1 MPHSFL
7 FEVFGINFATG
18 VDWRWKSS
26 RPETEMVFL
35 IQGGSTLCL
44 KYCKTFAFLLISQLL
59 IPHLSHLF
67 FITVCSSFT
76 IHISTIL
83 LKDILT
89 LMYSLIPFLHF
100 WSSSKSYQK
109 VETDKNP
116 IFNWQSKYWK
126 ALSLKWKFKGHII
139 VYQETNINRENKC
152 PHEVVTKNQS
162 KAVFYYFFNEPSVIR
177 ESKKTT
183 DIKMQI
189 NSIKYW
195 CFSKVSSRWFLSFLR
210 LKIIWWNFK
219 NYLLKVILMLKS
231 NSASNTNIK
240 KYTI

>member
-1 MPHSFL
+1 MFCL
-7 FEVFGINFATG
+7 F
-18 VDWRWKSS
+18 
-26 RPETEMVFL
+26 
-35 IQGGSTLCL
+35 
-44 KYCKTFAFLLISQLL
+44 FLLFI
-59 IPHLSHLF
+59 LF
-67 FITVCSSFT
+67 I
-76 IHISTIL
+76 I
-83 LKDILT
+83 
-89 LMYSLIPFLHF
+89 
-100 WSSSKSYQK
+100 
-109 VETDKNP
+109 
-116 IFNWQSKYWK
+116 IFVAIN
-126 ALSLKWKFKGHII
+126 II
-139 VYQETNINRENKC
+139 VGMLRTGKFSQAVALKISFSPKLLVPVWSPSSNTIKFNNINRENKC